1 MNPFPGSWY
10 SVKTVVCFLLVIN
23 SPNLYQFGEIVFRK
37 NTNPRNEF
45 ISRKLVFRENSCV
58 FSPCHKSSKWIH
70 FPERVKPVKGAV
82 SIGFAQKQESPWLF
96 PARASR
102 IKSGT
107 DLLSHLL
114 RQYHR
119 LWRA

>member
-58 FSPCHKSSKWIH
+58 FSPCHKSGKW
-70 FPERVKPVKGAV
+70 VV
-82 SIGFAQKQESPWLF
+82 SIGSARKQESPWLF